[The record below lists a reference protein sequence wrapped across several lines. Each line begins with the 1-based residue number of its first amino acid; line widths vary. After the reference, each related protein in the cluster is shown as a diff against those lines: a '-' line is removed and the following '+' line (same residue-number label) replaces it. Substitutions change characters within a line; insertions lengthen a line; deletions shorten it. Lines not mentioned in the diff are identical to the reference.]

1 MLKEGGVASS
11 QKIHQGRCFTFIKG
25 QRDNCLYSEMNLP
38 VFYIPW
44 QAGGGRP
51 AVICTLNFGVSS
63 LHNLP
68 LKSKK
73 GTWTPF

>member
-1 MLKEGGVASS
+1 MLKDQRVASS

-44 QAGGGRP
+44 RKWAE
-51 AVICTLNFGVSS
+51 
-63 LHNLP
+63 
-68 LKSKK
+68 KK
-73 GTWTPF
+73 VEKWAELITMIDVGIQLT